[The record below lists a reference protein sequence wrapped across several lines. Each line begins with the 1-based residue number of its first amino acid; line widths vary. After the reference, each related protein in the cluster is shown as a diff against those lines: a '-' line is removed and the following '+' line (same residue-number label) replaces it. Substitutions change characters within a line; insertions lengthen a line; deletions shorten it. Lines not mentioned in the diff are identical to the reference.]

1 MVCLIM
7 RGKPVQRRDAIG
19 LLERGA
25 LPGCA
30 TCVAAY
36 LPLVCRRGR
45 KIAANMIGLLER
57 IAAENI
63 STLRLG

>member
-19 LLERGA
+19 LPE
-25 LPGCA
+25 CA
-30 TCVAAY
+30 TRMRYMRGGIPSPSV
-36 LPLVCRRGR
+36 PTRKKNCR
-45 KIAANMIGLLER
+45 MIGLLER